1 MKVLIVEDTTEL
13 CDSMASVLTDSS
25 YTVDKAYDGKE
36 GLTMA
41 TVNIYDLVVL
51 DINLPEYSG
60 FDIAKELKESEETKH
75 IPVIAVTARYELDD
89 KLKGFEIGFDDY
101 ITKPFEMKEFVA
113 RVDAVIR
120 RSKPN
125 KSMVLEVDDIQ
136 LDPQK
141 RIVTRKGKEIELTK
155 IEFNILE
162 FLLRNKSLIVTNE
175 QMIESIWGEDSDLLD
190 PPVRS
195 HIKNLRK
202 KIGDDDFT
210 IIKTIPGIGY
220 KID

>member
-1 MKVLIVEDTTEL
+1 MKILIVEDTTEL
-13 CDSMASVLTDSS
+13 CDSMASVLTDAS

-60 FDIAKELKESEETKH
+60 FDIAKELKEGEDTKH

-89 KLKGFEIGFDDY
+89 KLKGFKIGFDDY
-101 ITKPFEMKEFVA
+101 ITKPFEMKELVA

-125 KSMVLEVDDIQ
+125 KSMVLEVGDIQ

-210 IIKTIPGIGY
+210 IIKTIPGVGY

>member
-1 MKVLIVEDTTEL
+1 MKILVVEDTVEL
-13 CDSMASVLTDSS
+13 CDSMTSVLIDTG

-36 GLTMA
+36 GLSMA
-41 TVNIYDLVVL
+41 SVNIYDLVVL
-51 DINLPEYSG
+51 DINLPSYSG
-60 FDIAKELKESEETKH
+60 FQIAKELKECEETH
-75 IPVIAVTARYELDD
+75 SVPVIAVTARYELDD

-125 KSMVLEVDDIQ
+125 KSVILETDDIQ
-136 LDPQK
+136 LDPQ
-141 RIVTRKGKEIELTK
+141 RRVVTRGKKEVELTK

-162 FLLRNKSLIVTNE
+162 YLLRNKSLIVTNE
-175 QMIESIWGEDSDLLD
+175 QLIESVWGEDSDLLD
-190 PPVRS
+190 PPIRS

>member
-1 MKVLIVEDTTEL
+1 M
-13 CDSMASVLTDSS
+13 
-25 YTVDKAYDGKE
+25 
-36 GLTMA
+36 
-41 TVNIYDLVVL
+41 
-51 DINLPEYSG
+51 
-60 FDIAKELKESEETKH
+60 KEL
-75 IPVIAVTARYELDD
+75 
-89 KLKGFEIGFDDY
+89 
-101 ITKPFEMKEFVA
+101 VA

-125 KSMVLEVDDIQ
+125 KSMVLEVGDIQ

-210 IIKTIPGIGY
+210 IIKTIPGVGY